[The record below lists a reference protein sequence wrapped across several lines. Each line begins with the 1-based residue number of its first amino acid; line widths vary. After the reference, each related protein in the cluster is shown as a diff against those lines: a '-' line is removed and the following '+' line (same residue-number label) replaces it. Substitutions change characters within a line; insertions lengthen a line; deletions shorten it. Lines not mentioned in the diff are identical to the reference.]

1 MNLFKNQFFRS
12 MELRLKLDYEGMAHL
27 GVKERDQVLESTKC
41 PFYLK
46 KMIRDKT
53 NHYMR

>member
-1 MNLFKNQFFRS
+1 
-12 MELRLKLDYEGMAHL
+12 MELRLKLEYEGMANL
-27 GVKERDQVLESTKC
+27 GVKERDQILQSRKC